1 MEQNK
6 THIEWID
13 VLDSTNN
20 ESKRRIDSLFD
31 LSVIAAHNQTAG
43 RGQRGNTWLSEP
55 GKNLTFSVVFKYGDD
70 QLRYLKAADQKVIND
85 IISSSI
91 VELLSRYGIASRIKL
106 PNDIY
111 VANRKICGILIE
123 HSVRGTDLVHSII
136 GVGLNV
142 NQTEFDDSLPNPTSM
157 KLETDLDEINLQSL
171 LDELLAILSQ
181 HKQQMLVN
189 CLID

>member
-157 KLETDLDEINLQSL
+157 KLETDLEEINLQSL